1 MSDEWVADGGRRS
14 RRVKASAMTFQEMTD
29 MVQVLDEKDYD
40 GRLAN
45 YTRPNTRKD
54 KIMEKVVRRLRRRY
68 SVERSKDQ
76 LRKRWSD
83 LKHREEEQLR
93 KIRKIIKKNK
103 KRERAAEEQQANA
116 EDAAGQGEHESQ
128 EPSVD
133 IKVECEES
141 SYPTEDNIPVIKMED
156 IPLCLQEI
164 SST

>member
-1 MSDEWVADGGRRS
+1 MGCTGAIKVQTRMSDEWVADGGRRS

-93 KIRKIIKKNK
+93 KIRKIIKKSK
-103 KRERAAEEQQANA
+103 CA
-116 EDAAGQGEHESQ
+116 
-128 EPSVD
+128 V
-133 IKVECEES
+133 S
-141 SYPTEDNIPVIKMED
+141 SDYCVFVACPALPF
-156 IPLCLQEI
+156 PLHVFL
-164 SST
+164 